1 MESQLLKKL
10 QEKAK
15 QISVSEFKNMTP
27 DRLMNLLQVDRGEI
41 KEFTT
46 FLHDE
51 YVLDYKYKFK
61 CENCSGSC
69 IAYEKK
75 LKKKAFICPKYGQE
89 VSNNEII
96 KRSWIVYNI
105 DKKEMLRL
113 GNDSEVNLV
122 EGTLKEMPIISK
134 IDNVIELN
142 IRRNNKMKIFIGSST
157 EAKRDMENLAVML
170 EELDCEVKTW
180 RDSDVFVASDYTLD
194 SLLEISDKVDSAI
207 FVFNGEDE
215 TWYRGEKLSSVRD
228 NVLLEYGLFVGKK
241 GRQNVT
247 FMCKNNPKIAS
258 DLFGI
263 KYLNG
268 EKPHSL
274 MSELRVWVD
283 KVKERL

>member
-1 MESQLLKKL
+1 MKSQLLKKL

-15 QISVSEFKNMTP
+15 QISVSEFKNMAP
-27 DRLMNLLQVDRGEI
+27 DRLMNLLQIDKKEV
-41 KEFTT
+41 KEFIE

-51 YVLDYKYKFK
+51 CVLDYKYKFK

-69 IAYEKK
+69 TAYEKM
-75 LKKKAFICPKYGQE
+75 LKKQAFICPKFGQE
-89 VSNNEII
+89 VSNTEII
-96 KRSWIVYNI
+96 KRSWIIYSI
-105 DKKEMLRL
+105 DKEEMLGL
-113 GNDSEVNLV
+113 NNDAGVNLV
-122 EGTLKEMPIISK
+122 EGTLREMPTISK
-134 IDNVIELN
+134 VDNIIELN
-142 IRRNNKMKIFIGSST
+142 IRGNNKMKIFIGSST
-157 EAKRDMENLAVML
+157 EAKKDMEDLAVML
-170 EELDCEVKTW
+170 EDLDCEVKTW
-180 RDSDVFVASDYTLD
+180 RDADVFVASDYTLD
-194 SLLEISDKVDSAI
+194 SLMEISDKVDSAI

-215 TWYRGEKLSSVRD
+215 TWYRGEKLNSVRD

-247 FMCKNNPKIAS
+247 FMCKNQPKIAS

-274 MSELRVWVD
+274 KSDLRVWVD